1 MEHTSLSKGFQD
13 RTQEREREREGK
25 KLGLQEVEREGKG
38 RREEGTLQ

>member
-13 RTQEREREREGK
+13 RTQEREREGK